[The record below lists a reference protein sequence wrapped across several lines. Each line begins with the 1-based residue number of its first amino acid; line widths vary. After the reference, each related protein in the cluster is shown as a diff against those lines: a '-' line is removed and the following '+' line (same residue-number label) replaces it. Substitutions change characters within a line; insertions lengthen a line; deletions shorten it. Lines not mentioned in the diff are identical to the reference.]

1 MQQQLNLV
9 WDGQITLKPC
19 ESLNTGSIA
28 LAMKQEVYALEV
40 KWLDKV
46 PVGRKFHPNEIR
58 EHIMAV
64 TGYHKQPDGGTITRY
79 IRKYNEQGGH
89 IENISRSRST
99 YVKTE
104 ERKVNRC

>member
-1 MQQQLNLV
+1 MQQHQLTFDLTV
-9 WDGQITLKPC
+9 GPLPV
-19 ESLNTGSIA
+19 A
-28 LAMKQEVYALEV
+28 PKQEVYALEV

-64 TGYHKQPDGGTITRY
+64 TGNKKQPDGGTITRY

-89 IENISRSRST
+89 ITNTSRSRST
-99 YVKTE
+99 YVKE
-104 ERKVNRC
+104 KEREVNR

>member
-1 MQQQLNLV
+1 MQQQQLTFDLTV
-9 WDGQITLKPC
+9 GPLPV
-19 ESLNTGSIA
+19 A
-28 LAMKQEVYALEV
+28 PKQEVYALVV
-40 KWLDKV
+40 KWLDRV
-46 PVGRKFHPNEIR
+46 QVGRKFGPFEIQS
-58 EHIMAV
+58 HIIAV
-64 TGYHKQPDGGTITRY
+64 TGGKKRPQDGTITRY

>member
-1 MQQQLNLV
+1 MQQQQLTFDLTV
-9 WDGQITLKPC
+9 GPLPV
-19 ESLNTGSIA
+19 A
-28 LAMKQEVYALEV
+28 PKQEVYALVV
-40 KWLDKV
+40 KRLDRV
-46 PVGRKFHPNEIR
+46 QVGRKFGPFEIQS
-58 EHIMAV
+58 HIIAV
-64 TGYHKQPDGGTITRY
+64 TGGKKRPQDGTITRY